1 MYAPVEGREED
12 TEKIYNKLQQS
23 MDKIPKKLNIFIAG
37 DFNGRTGNQPIPE
50 CIGPNGEQ
58 LINNTGTD
66 LRDFCA

>member
-1 MYAPVEGREED
+1 VYAPVEGREED

-50 CIGPNGEQ
+50 CIGPNG
-58 LINNTGTD
+58 
-66 LRDFCA
+66 